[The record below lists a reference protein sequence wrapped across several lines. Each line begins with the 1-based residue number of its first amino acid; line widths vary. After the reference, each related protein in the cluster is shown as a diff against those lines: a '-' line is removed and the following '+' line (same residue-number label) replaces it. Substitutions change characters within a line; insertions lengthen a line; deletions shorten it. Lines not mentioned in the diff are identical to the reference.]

1 LSFCSPSLTTHG
13 SVTITLPEWATESP
27 DPTMNGAYAK
37 KYRSDDEM
45 MSLAVSLSDAN
56 VEAGTGGPFGAAIF
70 ERVRGD
76 DDGDGGGGE
85 YCKLVSVGMNRVV
98 PLRNSTLHGE
108 MVAIQI
114 AQSKLDTFTLSEID
128 GVKRQFE
135 LFTSCEPCA
144 MCLGGTLWSGVSR
157 LVCGAT
163 KDDAQSIGFDEG
175 PVTEDSYAHLV
186 KAGVSVSRGVM
197 REEAADV
204 LRRYGCRGV
213 IYNRT
218 SFVGGVGGS
227 ADVVDTV
234 AAS

>member
-1 LSFCSPSLTTHG
+1 
-13 SVTITLPEWATESP
+13 
-27 DPTMNGAYAK
+27 MNGAYAK

-70 ERVRGD
+70 ERMRGD
-76 DDGDGGGGE
+76 DDDGGG
-85 YCKLVSVGMNRVV
+85 YCRLVSVGMNRVV

-186 KAGVSVSRGVM
+186 RAGVSVSRGVM

-204 LRRYGCRGV
+204 LRRYGRRGV

-218 SFVGGVGGS
+218 SFVGGGAGGS
-227 ADVVDTV
+227 ADVVDV
-234 AAS
+234 AVSLEGK